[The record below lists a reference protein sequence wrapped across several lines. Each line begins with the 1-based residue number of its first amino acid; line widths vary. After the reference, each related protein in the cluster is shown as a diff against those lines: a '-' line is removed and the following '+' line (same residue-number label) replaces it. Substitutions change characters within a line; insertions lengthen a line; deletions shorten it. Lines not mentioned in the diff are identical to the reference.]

1 LLRARLA
8 VLAALCCLL
17 PAAAS
22 SAIDPSYLTELTR
35 RSRELRL
42 ADAPQWRRLLHYQE
56 SWFRPGAASGTDTPR
71 FFLAPGGRTDPQAEL
86 DATLAAFFE
95 PAPADPD
102 QEPAQC
108 AFIARYHWL
117 AGQLA
122 FDAARL
128 PPDPCP
134 RFRAWYAELD
144 PSGVTFVFPEAFLNN
159 PSSMFGHTLL
169 RLDTAAA
176 EGRHDLISWAINF
189 AGATG
194 EDGGAAYVVKGI
206 FGFYPGYYSIGPY
219 YEKVKEYG
227 DWESRDIWEY
237 PLDLEPAEIELML
250 MHLWE
255 LQGISFDYYY
265 FDENC
270 SWQLLGLL
278 EVARPSLQ
286 MTDRFPLW
294 VIPADS
300 LRAAVL
306 EAGLL
311 GEAVY
316 RPSATTQLRD
326 AIRHLSSRERGLAL
340 RVANGELAPG
350 ADEIA
355 ALPPRSRASVL
366 TVAYDQLRRE
376 LLAGEVEREDTAARS
391 RALPIERS
399 RVDVQGST
407 LPPVAVP
414 RVPPH
419 EGHASARVALGAGWE
434 DHRAFIELRARPCLH
449 DLLDPQGGYTQGA
462 EVQFLETALRWYP
475 QDDLVRLH
483 ELVAL
488 DLKSLSTWDR
498 FTRPVSWRFDTGLR
512 TRLVPKA
519 GHSGLD
525 PEAVFR
531 THAGVGLAFA
541 LPRDATIY
549 GFVETTLDA
558 GPSLDHH
565 VAFGPGGALGLL
577 VGSESDRWRAHA
589 FAEATRFALGDRATW
604 LRAGAEQ
611 RLTLGRNTALE
622 LETVYERDFGRSWAR
637 ALLSWNLYF

>member
-1 LLRARLA
+1 VGLVAFCCLA
-8 VLAALCCLL
+8 EAALAAV
-17 PAAAS
+17 
-22 SAIDPSYLTELTR
+22 DGGYLTELIE

-42 ADAPQWRRLLHYQE
+42 ADAPQWRRLLHYHE
-56 SWFRPGAASGTDTPR
+56 SWFHFGAASGADTKT
-71 FFLAPGGRTDPQAEL
+71 FFLAPTGRTDAQAEL
-86 DATLAAFFE
+86 EATLASFFAE
-95 PAPADPD
+95 APADTNR
-102 QEPAQC
+102 EPAQC

-117 AGQLA
+117 ARELA
-122 FDAARL
+122 FDATRL
-128 PPDPCP
+128 PPQPCP

-169 RLDTAAA
+169 RLDTAAL

-189 AGATG
+189 AGSTG
-194 EDGGAAYVVKGI
+194 NDGGAAYVVKGLV
-206 FGFYPGYYSIGPY
+206 GFYPGYYSIGPY

-237 PLDLEPAEIELML
+237 RLDLTRAEIELML
-250 MHLWE
+250 KHLWE

-278 EVARPSLQ
+278 EVARPALH

-300 LRAAVL
+300 LRAAVE

-326 AIRHLSSRERGLAL
+326 AVGRLSPQERGLAL
-340 RVANGELAPG
+340 RVSNGELAPG

-355 ALPPRSRASVL
+355 ALAPRSRAAVL

-376 LLAGEVEREDTAARS
+376 LLAGEVTREATAARA
-391 RALPIERS
+391 RAILIERS

-407 LPPVAVP
+407 FPPVAAP

-419 EGHASARVALGAGWE
+419 EGHASARVALASGWE
-434 DHRAFIELRARPCLH
+434 DHRAFVELRARPSLH
-449 DLLDPQGGYTQGA
+449 DLLDPQGGYPRGA

-475 QDDLVRLH
+475 QDDQVRLH

-488 DLKSLSTWDR
+488 DLQSLTTWDR
-498 FTRPVSWRFDTGLR
+498 FFRPLAWRFDTGLR
-512 TRLVPKA
+512 TRLVPKT
-519 GHSGLD
+519 GHPGLD
-525 PEAVFR
+525 PEGVYR
-531 THAGVGLAFA
+531 THAGAGLALA
-541 LPRDATIY
+541 LPLHATLY
-549 GFVETTLDA
+549 GFADATLDA
-558 GPSLDHH
+558 GPSLAHD
-565 VAFGPGGALGLL
+565 VAFGPGGALGLWI
-577 VGSESDRWRAHA
+577 GSDADRWRAHV
-589 FAEATRFALGDRATW
+589 FAQATRFALGDTTTAV
-604 LRAGAEQ
+604 RAGAEQ

-622 LETVYERDFGRSWAR
+622 LETVFERDFGRSWAR
-637 ALLSWNLYF
+637 VGLSWNWYF

>member
-8 VLAALCCLL
+8 FLVAVCSLL
-17 PAAAS
+17 PEAAHS
-22 SAIDPSYLTELTR
+22 GIDRSYLAELTR
-35 RSRELRL
+35 RSREMRL

-56 SWFRPGAASGTDTPR
+56 SWFRPGAASGADTAR
-71 FFLAPGGRTDPQAEL
+71 FFLAPDGRSDPEAEL
-86 DATLAAFFE
+86 EATLAAFFE
-95 PAPADPD
+95 PAPEGASR
-102 QEPAQC
+102 EPAQC
-108 AFIARYHWL
+108 AFIARHHWL
-117 AGQLA
+117 AGMLG
-122 FDAARL
+122 FDAKRL
-128 PPDPCP
+128 PPQPCP
-134 RFRAWYAELD
+134 RFRDWYAELA

-169 RLDTAAA
+169 RLDTAAG

-194 EDGGAAYVVKGI
+194 GDGGAAYVVKGLL
-206 FGFYPGYYSIGPY
+206 GFYPGYYSIGPY

-237 PLDLEPAEIELML
+237 RLDLGPAEIELML

-278 EVARPSLQ
+278 EVARPSLR
-286 MTDRFPLW
+286 MTERFPLW

-326 AIRHLSSRERGLAL
+326 EVRRLSPQERGLAL

-355 ALPPRSRASVL
+355 ALTPRSRAAVL

-376 LLAGEVEREDTAARS
+376 LLAGEVGRDETAARS
-391 RALPIERS
+391 RAILVERS

-407 LPPVAVP
+407 FPPVAVP

-419 EGHASARVALGAGWE
+419 EGHASARVALAAGWE
-434 DHRAFIELRARPCLH
+434 DHRAFLELRARPSLH
-449 DLLDPQGGYTQGA
+449 DLLDPQGGYTRGA

-475 QDDLVRLH
+475 QDEQVRLH

-488 DLKSLSTWDR
+488 DLVSLTTWDR
-498 FTRPVSWRFDTGLR
+498 FVRPLSWRFDTGLR
-512 TRLVPKA
+512 SRLVPKA
-519 GHSGLD
+519 GHTGLD
-525 PEAVFR
+525 PEGVFR
-531 THAGVGLAFA
+531 THAGAGLSFA
-541 LPRDATIY
+541 LPRDATLY
-549 GFVETTLDA
+549 GFAETTLDV
-558 GPSLDHH
+558 GPSLEHD
-565 VAFGPGGALGLL
+565 VAFGPGAALGLL
-577 VGSESDRWRAHA
+577 FGSPADRWRAHA
-589 FAEATRFALGDRATW
+589 FAQATRFVLGDRTTW

-611 RLTLGRNTALE
+611 RLTLGRNSALE

-637 ALLSWNLYF
+637 VGLSWNLYF